1 MLICEN
7 RYSKGLLLL
16 QAPLLL
22 DNTYNLRIMT
32 VYYISSLRTHEF
44 VQVLGDYL
52 VRGSSPIQE
61 LESWLNWF
69 TWRFICN
76 LSSMVSCSD
85 NRLLDNSGYPGLSP
99 LFVISPAWSVLEITD
114 LSITR
119 GTRDYHLRL

>member
-52 VRGSSPIQE
+52 VRGFSSIQE

-69 TWRFICN
+69 TWHFICN